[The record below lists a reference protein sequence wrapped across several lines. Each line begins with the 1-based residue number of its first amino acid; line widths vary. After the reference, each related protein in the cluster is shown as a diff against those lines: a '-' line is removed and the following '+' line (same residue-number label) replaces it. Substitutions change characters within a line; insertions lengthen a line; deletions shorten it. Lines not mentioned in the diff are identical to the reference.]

1 MVFFRATMVDD
12 ETGSGEDE
20 AELEGLFKTEMI
32 WFEDRVL
39 LEMFLRS
46 CEDTRAIL
54 WREGMGRMSRRKRG
68 EDETR
73 YIDLRS
79 RGRVI

>member
-1 MVFFRATMVDD
+1 MVDD
-12 ETGSGEDE
+12 ETGSGEGE
-20 AELEGLFKTEMI
+20 AEVEGLFKTEMI

-54 WREGMGRMSRRKRG
+54 WREGMGRRVEGGG

-79 RGRVI
+79 RGWLM

>member
-1 MVFFRATMVDD
+1 MVDD
-12 ETGSGEDE
+12 ETGSGEGE
-20 AELEGLFKTEMI
+20 AEVEGQFKTEMI

-54 WREGMGRMSRRKRG
+54 WREGMGRIVEGGDGGIETIYRFAISRPV
-68 EDETR
+68 D
-73 YIDLRS
+73 
-79 RGRVI
+79 VIEEEC

>member
-1 MVFFRATMVDD
+1 MVDD
-12 ETGSGEDE
+12 ETGSGEGE
-20 AELEGLFKTEMI
+20 AEVEGLFKTEMI

-54 WREGMGRMSRRKRG
+54 WREGMGSRV
-68 EDETR
+68 E
-73 YIDLRS
+73 
-79 RGRVI
+79 